1 MQKAFYSDD
10 LLEFKINNKW
20 TKGNLKNIK
29 KDENKYNLYLDK
41 EAQKKF
47 EYQNSVLLINKN
59 NIETLLK
66 NNEFSNNQRV
76 EFFDDSSKSWM
87 EGTIQSMKKDF
98 YLINYTTKDRLNN
111 SKIFFKNNIRPL
123 SDDKEVLK
131 LNINNLYCFSL
142 KEFEIFSNPEK
153 YAKKFIKK
161 LINVL
166 NDRIYFS
173 FMNKD
178 FDLFIF
184 TNGNQNLINSEIIN
198 GLIDVAIKHFH
209 EVDKI
214 NKKLFK

>member
-1 MQKAFYSDD
+1 
-10 LLEFKINNKW
+10 
-20 TKGNLKNIK
+20 
-29 KDENKYNLYLDK
+29 
-41 EAQKKF
+41 
-47 EYQNSVLLINKN
+47 
-59 NIETLLK
+59 
-66 NNEFSNNQRV
+66 
-76 EFFDDSSKSWM
+76 M